1 MQSGEKNHA
10 SSSFGN
16 YKTDNFGNISRN
28 RSSGTYAAGLYNGAT
43 SLGQTDVD
51 GARPRQLH
59 RELGKLPEYS
69 RLTN

>member
-1 MQSGEKNHA
+1 MQSDGKHPG
-10 SSSFGN
+10 SSAYGN
-16 YKTDNFGNISRN
+16 YKTDNFGNVSRN
-28 RSSGTYAAGLYNGAT
+28 RSSGTYAAGVYNGAP

-59 RELGKLPEYS
+59 RELGNLPVYS